1 MHNLP
6 FKTKIYAL
14 FVLTILL
21 TIGTSFFSASN
32 LISNH
37 IEANVKE
44 TIERQ
49 LNMIRDNLVRS
60 MNDRILLARNV
71 DFGLRDIKQSLKET
85 GFDDVIKVIGD
96 MAFDQGGVV
105 EDEAKTKALMQ
116 QVAAANQQV
125 QISHVYTDA
134 SVPYLTILVPRGGD
148 SGYLYR
154 MGMQQ
159 VQQMLASAT
168 PNGSYLKLTDTR
180 GTEVFSNYQ
189 QSDSLPIE
197 LNFELL
203 GQSWVLTGYIDND
216 AIEQTT
222 HEITSKITLVLLL
235 VGLVVIVLA
244 VVAFK
249 GAYKPVLELKA
260 LVSDLAQGDG
270 DLTKRLD
277 IHSNDELGEIS
288 ENINLFVEQLQALM
302 LSVQA
307 ATEKMNHGINVL
319 SEQTSGSQQLL
330 SQHAQETEQV
340 ATAIT
345 ELDATASTVVDSA
358 GESVTLMNQ
367 ANQQTVD
374 SKQLLQAAVT
384 SVKALANEVDET
396 STSLEQMKQGSEQ
409 IGSILEVIGGIA
421 EQTNLLALN
430 AAIEAAR
437 AGEQGR
443 GFAVVADEVRALASR
458 TQQSTSEIDQML
470 NQFRA
475 DSAKAA
481 SAMQETI
488 SQCQTAA
495 EQTFAVSQSLDDVS
509 GHVSEVDGLGLGIAS
524 AAEQQSRVTKEINQN
539 MEAIRGVVAS
549 LETAS
554 KETVMSTEELNQSY
568 TQLCHILERFKLS

>member
-1 MHNLP
+1 MRNLP

-14 FVLTILL
+14 FVLMILL
-21 TIGTSFFSASN
+21 TTSTSFLSASK
-32 LISNH
+32 LISQH
-37 IEANVKE
+37 IEASVQG

-49 LNMIRDNLVRS
+49 INMIRDNLVRS

-71 DFGLRDIKQSLKET
+71 DFGLRNIKQSLTET

-96 MAFDQGGVV
+96 MAFDQNGVV
-105 EDEAKTKALMQ
+105 DDEAKTKALMQ

-134 SVPYLTILVPRGGD
+134 PVPYLTILVPRGGD

-154 MGMQQ
+154 MGMGQ
-159 VQQMLASAT
+159 VQKMLASAT
-168 PNGSYLKLTDTR
+168 PSGSYLTLTDSR

-197 LNFELL
+197 LDFELL
-203 GQSWVLTGYIDND
+203 GQRWSLTGYIDHD

-222 HEITSKITLVLLL
+222 QEITGKITFALVAMGVL
-235 VGLVVIVLA
+235 VIAIA
-244 VVAFK
+244 VFAVK
-249 GAYKPVLELKA
+249 GAYRPVLELKA

-277 IHSNDELGEIS
+277 IHSKDELGEIS
-288 ENINLFVEQLQALM
+288 ENINLFVEQLQSLM
-302 LSVQA
+302 QSVQA
-307 ATEKMNHGINVL
+307 AADKMNHGISVL
-319 SEQTSGSQQLL
+319 SEQTSDSQKLL
-330 SQHAQETEQV
+330 AQHAQETEQV

-345 ELDATASTVVDSA
+345 ELDATAGTVVDSA

-367 ANQQTVD
+367 ANQQTAD
-374 SKQLLQAAVT
+374 SKQLLQTAVT
-384 SVKALANEVDET
+384 SVKSLASEVDET
-396 STSLEQMKQGSEQ
+396 SVSLEQMNQGSEK

-458 TQQSTSEIDQML
+458 TQQSTSEIDEML
-470 NQFRA
+470 SQFRS

-488 SQCQTAA
+488 AQCQTVT
-495 EQTFAVSQSLDDVS
+495 EQTFAVSNSLDDVS
-509 GHVSEVDGLGLGIAS
+509 GHVSEVDGIGLGIAS
-524 AAEQQSRVTKEINQN
+524 AAEEQSRVTKEIHQN

-549 LETAS
+549 LETAG
-554 KETVMSTEELNQSY
+554 KETVISTDELNQSY